1 MKPATILILLR
12 ELLALLH
19 AAVLAHPDPRAVAA
33 VLRSLAAESQRLAS
47 KLDRGLT

>member
-12 ELLALLH
+12 ELLTILH

-33 VLRSLAAESQRLAS
+33 VLRMLAAEAQRTAH
-47 KLDRGLT
+47 KIDREPT

>member
-1 MKPATILILLR
+1 MKPATILHCLR

-47 KLDRGLT
+47 KLDRRLT

>member
-1 MKPATILILLR
+1 MKPTTILHCLR
-12 ELLALLH
+12 GLLALLH

-47 KLDRGLT
+47 KLDRRLT